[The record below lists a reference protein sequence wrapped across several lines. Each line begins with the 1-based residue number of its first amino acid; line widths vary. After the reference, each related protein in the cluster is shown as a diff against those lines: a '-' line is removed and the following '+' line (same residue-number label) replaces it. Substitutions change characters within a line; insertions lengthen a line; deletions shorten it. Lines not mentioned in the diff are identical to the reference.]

1 MDEEH
6 TLVMA
11 PPEAKKFESELLYYQ
26 KDSKDIKTASVSV
39 NQPLVSMDGKFIRPV
54 MMKNW
59 EDGQTSA
66 W

>member
-11 PPEAKKFESELLYYQ
+11 PPEAKKFESGCFIIRKIPKTLRQFPSLL
-26 KDSKDIKTASVSV
+26 I
-39 NQPLVSMDGKFIRPV
+39 NLWLSMDGKFIRPV

-59 EDGQTSA
+59 VDGQTSA